1 MAHQGG
7 LTGAVASMPRKK
19 KILLFSGVGPT
30 HQSHTERV
38 CGLGWL
44 GWLSGP
50 VCWVAVLFL
59 PLSLFFVHII
69 FSIFYFTDLDSNL
82 NSNLFCRTY
91 ILEFYLKS
99 T

>member
-1 MAHQGG
+1 MAHRGG

-19 KILLFSGVGPT
+19 MILLFSGVDPT

-50 VCWVAVLFL
+50 VCWAAVLFL
-59 PLSLFFVHII
+59 PLSLSFFIFFFLFFVLLIWTLI
-69 FSIFYFTDLDSNL
+69 
-82 NSNLFCRTY
+82 
-91 ILEFYLKS
+91 
-99 T
+99 